1 MKMSTQLAIFFVAFN
16 GIAAV
21 AMGMGVSQS
30 LGIQAETGNPQ
41 QLEQATQQT
50 EPDLGS
56 NVGSTLFGMYN
67 QLTSQIGTIF
77 YSITPGFAMLRN
89 FIPNIWVDVV
99 LSPIAS
105 LVVSKDLIA
114 FARGT
119 DL

>member
-1 MKMSTQLAIFFVAFN
+1 MKMSTQLAIFFVSFN
-16 GIAAV
+16 AIAGIAL
-21 AMGMGVSQS
+21 GMGVAQE
-30 LGIQAETGNPQ
+30 LGINAETGNPQ

-67 QLTSQIGTIF
+67 QLTSQLGTIF
-77 YSITPGFAMLRN
+77 YAIAPGFAMLRN
-89 FIPNIWVDVV
+89 FIPNIWVDAL
-99 LSPIAS
+99 LSPVAS

>member
-1 MKMSTQLAIFFVAFN
+1 MAIFFVAFN
-16 GIAAV
+16 AIAGIAV
-21 AMGMGVSQS
+21 GMGVAQE
-30 LGIQAETGNPQ
+30 LNINAETGNPQ
-41 QLEQATQQT
+41 QLERATEQT

-77 YSITPGFAMLRN
+77 YSIAPGFAMLRN
-89 FIPNIWVDVV
+89 FIPNLWVDLL
-99 LSPIAS
+99 LSPVAS